1 MGMKAYPTYK
11 DSGVQ
16 WLAEVPSS
24 WNVFPAKQVFA
35 DSKERRRTDDTFLT
49 ASQKYGVISQQRYM
63 QLIGGRIVQASQDFD
78 KWKHVE
84 PDDFVISLR
93 SFQGGLEMCAERGC
107 VTWHY
112 VVLKPKM
119 EIIPLYFK
127 WLFKSFSYIKS
138 LQSTCNFIRDGQDL
152 RYSNFVQVTIP
163 FPPLTEQKAIAS
175 FLDKK
180 CAEIEELISRRQSII
195 ERLREL
201 KQSIIA
207 EAVTK
212 GLNPDVPMKESGI
225 DWMRE
230 VPVHWTVSKIKN
242 KAKVSPRV
250 DISHINFG
258 DLITFTPMEYV
269 KQGYFIPNNMPYEAK
284 YNSYTPYAEGDIVI
298 AKVTP
303 CFENGNIC
311 IMNNLSSH
319 VGFGSSELIVIRS
332 NDILPAFLMY
342 ALRNPHFIAEGKK
355 TMYGTGGLKRI
366 SPRFI
371 PNCNI
376 AVPPEKEQQ
385 FIVAYLD
392 KKCAE
397 IDELVARQEQ
407 IIEKLK
413 ELKTSTIAHVVTGKV
428 DVRDAI

>member
-1 MGMKAYPTYK
+1 MKAYPTYK

-152 RYSNFVQVTIP
+152 RYSNFVQVPIP
-163 FPPLTEQKAIAS
+163 FPPLTEQKTIAS

-180 CAEIEELISRRQSII
+180 CAEIEELISRRQAII
-195 ERLREL
+195 DRLKEL

-207 EAVTK
+207 DAVTK
-212 GLNPDVPMKESGI
+212 GLNPDVPMKDSGTAWQGKVPAHWKKNRNKNEIFPKVNHVGDNPNKLPMLSLTKKGVIVRDLESGKGKFSADESKFLI
-225 DWMRE
+225 VEPGDFVFCHYDIQETPR
-230 VPVHWTVSKIKN
+230 TV
-242 KAKVSPRV
+242 
-250 DISHINFG
+250 G
-258 DLITFTPMEYV
+258 
-269 KQGYFIPNNMPYEAK
+269 
-284 YNSYTPYAEGDIVI
+284 
-298 AKVTP
+298 
-303 CFENGNIC
+303 
-311 IMNNLSSH
+311 LSSH
-319 VGFGSSELIVIRS
+319 LGYITGSYNIYGFKGENSQFFYYLHECFDDRKL
-332 NDILPAFLMY
+332 LCPLY
-342 ALRNPHFIAEGKK
+342 KGLRNTIRQDRFLSMRIFLPPAEEQK
-355 TMYGTGGLKRI
+355 T
-366 SPRFI
+366 
-371 PNCNI
+371 
-376 AVPPEKEQQ
+376 
-385 FIVAYLD
+385 IVAYLD
-392 KKCAE
+392 KKCGE

>member
-1 MGMKAYPTYK
+1 MKAYPAYK
-11 DSGVQ
+11 NGGLP
-16 WLAEVPSS
+16 WLASIPEHWLLHRLGAICHKKEIKALHIDDILICSNSGSVFPRNEKTLGLVSDKEDAYQGVEEGDLLIHGMDTWHGAIAVSKYSGKCTKVVHVCDSTQNKAFLAYFLQMLAFGNVYKAISNGVRGNTSDFRS
-24 WNVFPAKQVFA
+24 WNKA
-35 DSKERRRTDDTFLT
+35 R
-49 ASQKYGVISQQRYM
+49 VIAVAY
-63 QLIGGRIVQASQDFD
+63 
-78 KWKHVE
+78 
-84 PDDFVISLR
+84 PPT
-93 SFQGGLEMCAERGC
+93 LEEQ
-107 VTWHY
+107 
-112 VVLKPKM
+112 
-119 EIIPLYFK
+119 EIIVAY
-127 WLFKSFSYIKS
+127 
-138 LQSTCNFIRDGQDL
+138 
-152 RYSNFVQVTIP
+152 
-163 FPPLTEQKAIAS
+163 
-175 FLDKK
+175 LDKK

-201 KQSIIA
+201 KRSIIA

-230 VPVHWTVSKIKN
+230 VPVHWTISKIKN

-385 FIVAYLD
+385 FIVAYLN

-397 IDELVARQEQ
+397 IDELISRHERT
-407 IIEKLK
+407 IEKLK

-428 DVRDAI
+428 DVRDTI

>member
-1 MGMKAYPTYK
+1 MKAYPTYK

-16 WLAEVPSS
+16 WISEVPDT
-24 WNVFPAKQVFA
+24 WNVFPAKQLFA
-35 DSKERRRTDDTFLT
+35 DSKERRRKDDTFLT

-93 SFQGGLEMCAERGC
+93 SFQGGLEMCTERGC

-112 VVLKPKM
+112 VVLKPKA

-127 WLFKSFSYIKS
+127 WLFKSYLYIKS

-152 RYSNFVQVTIP
+152 RYSNFVQVPIP
-163 FPPLTEQKAIAS
+163 VPSLDEQKAIAS

-180 CAEIEELISRRQSII
+180 CAEIDELVSRRQSII
-195 ERLREL
+195 ERLKEL

-212 GLNPDVPMKESGI
+212 GLNPDVPIKDSGI
-225 DWMRE
+225 AWLGD
-230 VPVHWTVSKIKN
+230 VPKHWKILRLKN
-242 KAKVSPRV
+242 VASVITDTLSEKTNPDFEFDYV
-250 DISHINFG
+250 DISSVTQEQGIIKTERFKFSNAPSRARRKVQAG
-258 DLITFTPMEYV
+258 DIIISTVRTYLRAIAVISKENENIIASTGFAVVRSKQFSYVAYVMSSHSFVSMVSTLSTGVSYPAITSNKLLRIHITF
-269 KQGYFIPNNMPYEAK
+269 
-284 YNSYTPYAEGDIVI
+284 
-298 AKVTP
+298 
-303 CFENGNIC
+303 
-311 IMNNLSSH
+311 
-319 VGFGSSELIVIRS
+319 
-332 NDILPAFLMY
+332 
-342 ALRNPHFIAEGKK
+342 
-355 TMYGTGGLKRI
+355 
-366 SPRFI
+366 
-371 PNCNI
+371 
-376 AVPPEKEQQ
+376 PPEEEQQ
-385 FIVAYLD
+385 AIVAYLD

-397 IDELVARQEQ
+397 IDELISRHERT
-407 IIEKLK
+407 IEKLK

>member
-1 MGMKAYPTYK
+1 MGMIAYPTYK
-11 DSGVQ
+11 DSGAPWIGDIPTHWTARKIKTLFRIKKEIAGKEGYDVLSITQ
-16 WLAEVPSS
+16 QGIKIKDVESNEGQIAQSYTNYQLLNVGEFAMNHMDLLTGWVDISPFNGVTSPDYRVFVRFEENASSKYLLYTLQICYTRKLFYGLAQGVSS
-24 WNVFPAKQVFA
+24 IGRCRLQASKFKNFVFPLPPTLEEQNA
-35 DSKERRRTDDTFLT
+35 
-49 ASQKYGVISQQRYM
+49 
-63 QLIGGRIVQASQDFD
+63 IVA
-78 KWKHVE
+78 
-84 PDDFVISLR
+84 
-93 SFQGGLEMCAERGC
+93 
-107 VTWHY
+107 Y
-112 VVLKPKM
+112 
-119 EIIPLYFK
+119 
-127 WLFKSFSYIKS
+127 
-138 LQSTCNFIRDGQDL
+138 
-152 RYSNFVQVTIP
+152 
-163 FPPLTEQKAIAS
+163 
-175 FLDKK
+175 LDKK
-180 CAEIEELISRRQSII
+180 CAEIDELVSRRQAII
-195 ERLREL
+195 ERLKEL

-230 VPVHWTVSKIKN
+230 VPVHWTISKIKN

-397 IDELVARQEQ
+397 IDELVAQQEQ

>member
-1 MGMKAYPTYK
+1 MKAYPTYK

-16 WLAEVPSS
+16 WLSEVPDT
-24 WNVFPAKQVFA
+24 WNVFPAKQLFA
-35 DSKERRRTDDTFLT
+35 DSKERRRKDDTFLT
-49 ASQKYGVISQQRYM
+49 ASQKYGVISQLRYM

-93 SFQGGLEMCAERGC
+93 SFQGGLEMCTERGC

-152 RYSNFVQVTIP
+152 RYSNFVQVPIP
-163 FPPLTEQKAIAS
+163 FPPLTEQKTIAS

-230 VPVHWTVSKIKN
+230 IPVHWTISKIKN

-284 YNSYTPYAEGDIVI
+284 YNSYTPYAEGDIII

-319 VGFGSSELIVIRS
+319 VGFGSSELIVIRP
-332 NDILPAFLMY
+332 NNILPAFLMY

-376 AVPPEKEQQ
+376 AVPPEKEQHT
-385 FIVAYLD
+385 IVAYLD

-397 IDELVARQEQ
+397 IDELVARQEK

-428 DVRDAI
+428 DVRGAI